1 VQSSAAGTKSAK
13 TRILVVEDD
22 RTSRNALTALLR
34 LSGYEVLNAATLM
47 EGRALLADSPN
58 CVILDLMLPDGNGS
72 ELLAY
77 VRSHHLPINVIVTT
91 GAIDW
96 ATKLSPPNATPDVIF
111 PKPVDYRQLI
121 DWLEGHCLNQ

>member
-1 VQSSAAGTKSAK
+1 MQSSGAGTRPAKS
-13 TRILVVEDD
+13 RILVVEDD
-22 RTSRNALTALLR
+22 RSSRNALSALLR
-34 LSGYEVLNAATLM
+34 LSGYEVLNAATLT
-47 EGRALLADSPN
+47 EGQALLADSPD

-72 ELLAY
+72 ELLSY

-96 ATKLSPPNATPDVIF
+96 ATRLSPPNATPDVIF

-121 DWLEGHCLNQ
+121 GWLEDHCLNQ